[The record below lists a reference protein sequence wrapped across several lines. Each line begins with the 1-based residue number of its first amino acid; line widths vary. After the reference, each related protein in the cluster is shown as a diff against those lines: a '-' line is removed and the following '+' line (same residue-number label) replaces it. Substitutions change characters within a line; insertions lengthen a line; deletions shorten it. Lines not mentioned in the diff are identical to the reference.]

1 MIMVKAVVQTD
12 PQNVAISE
20 IMQSLRRIIKTLQDY
35 SHEVSG
41 QFGITGPQLWALK
54 IIRENGG
61 LSLGDL
67 SQRMYVHPSTISGL
81 MDRLE
86 KKGYVIRDRSQEDRR
101 VVQVE
106 LTPRGN
112 RLAKKAPNPIQ
123 GRMIYGL
130 RRVKKEEL
138 QRIRDSVQTL
148 VDIMEAQTVK
158 VTFFFDQE

>member
-1 MIMVKAVVQTD
+1 MMKSTVPAD
-12 PQNVAISE
+12 PKNVAISE
-20 IMQSLRRIIKTLQDY
+20 IMQALRRIIKTLQDY

-86 KKGYVIRDRSQEDRR
+86 KKGYVLRDRSQQDRR
-101 VVQVE
+101 VVKVD
-106 LTPRGN
+106 LTPRGS

-130 RRVKKEEL
+130 RKLKREEL
-138 QRIRDSVQTL
+138 HRIYGSIRKL
-148 VDIMEAQTVK
+148 VEIMEAQEIK
-158 VTFFFDQE
+158 VTFFFDEE